1 MEFCQSEIIVFVI
14 HSNFSHD
21 SETWT
26 FIMILSFCIL
36 INFTPNLMQF
46 ILIYIPFTYN
56 SNSQKNVKLF
66 VYSVIIGNGWCL
78 GRLVVSGFHNPSLGS
93 NFIKRLWK
101 VLWDLW
107 ERFNWRTLLRW
118 RDISHQAVDVVDEN
132 WWVPFEKNSKVTG
145 SL

>member
-56 SNSQKNVKLF
+56 SNS
-66 VYSVIIGNGWCL
+66 
-78 GRLVVSGFHNPSLGS
+78 
-93 NFIKRLWK
+93 
-101 VLWDLW
+101 
-107 ERFNWRTLLRW
+107 
-118 RDISHQAVDVVDEN
+118 
-132 WWVPFEKNSKVTG
+132 
-145 SL
+145 